1 MRMRLGATVGL
12 AIGVL
17 VLWAGPALAHV
28 TVDPSQAPKGSDTK
42 LTFGVPNETAAANTV
57 KFDVKFD
64 ENHPIASVSVKPSAG
79 WTAQVIMKSLKAP
92 LQTDN
97 GQVTQAVSEI
107 VWTGGTIAPG
117 QFDEFEVSVGPLPSD
132 VDLLLF
138 PAVQTYSDGTEVSW
152 IQQSFAGQPEP
163 DHPAPELRLTAAAT
177 AAKKANTSS
186 SSSNTKTLAIAA
198 FLVGSAGLGI
208 GSWAW
213 WNVRRWR

>member
-1 MRMRLGATVGL
+1 MRKRLGATVAL

-17 VLWAGPALAHV
+17 VLFAAPALAHV
-28 TVDPSQAPKGSDTK
+28 TVDPSEAPKGQRHEAHLPRAERD
-42 LTFGVPNETAAANTV
+42 GAANTV

-64 ENHPIASVSVKPSAG
+64 ENHPIATVAVKPKAG
-79 WTAQVIMKSLKAP
+79 WTANVIKKPLKAP

-97 GQVTQAVSEI
+97 GQVTEAVSEI

-152 IQQSFAGQPEP
+152 IQQSFPGQPEP
-163 DHPAPELRLTAAAT
+163 DHPAPQLELSAAAGT
-177 AAKKANTSS
+177 EEAAVERQLEQHQN
-186 SSSNTKTLAIAA
+186 LAIAA